1 MAEEVDPTLH
11 QLMSDNFGPP
21 DGEDSD
27 RVARPRED
35 RRAPRRRAPRPLD
48 PPERRRRRR
57 ERRRTR
63 HDARMLPLRE
73 GGGARGVRA
82 VARGEATRPRAR
94 YRLLGAAQQLPAPAR
109 RERFDELL
117 ASVRLRVCPFAL
129 SQHAARGRG
138 LLLLQSD
145 CSLAQFALPAPRD
158 CWGRVAQRSLVAQ
171 YLVLDE
177 LDEMYAAQPRAGG
190 GGGRDPR
197 WTLTPYA
204 WHDFSNPTGPIKC
217 DPCRDQLLQ
226 ARPAIRDA
234 VESHDVESEVVVVA
248 RLRCGFVAAVV
259 TALVP
264 EYRVCA
270 RLAEEYAGLEM
281 VQLDLDDL

>member
-27 RVARPRED
+27 RVARGLAKVDEL
-35 RRAPRRRAPRPLD
+35 RAAELP
-48 PPERRRRRR
+48 
-57 ERRRTR
+57 
-63 HDARMLPLRE
+63 ARWIHQS
-73 GGGARGVRA
+73 GGDGGESAAAHGTTHACFRCAKVGARAVCARCNVAAYCGTECQRA
-82 VARGEATRPRAR
+82 DWGKQGAWGGHKAACAR

-177 LDEMYAAQPRAGG
+177 LDEM
-190 GGGRDPR
+190 
-197 WTLTPYA
+197 
-204 WHDFSNPTGPIKC
+204 IEC

-226 ARPAIRDA
+226 ARPAIRNA